1 MIRNPRTT
9 LAFLLLLMAASAAS
23 LVLFIGNDAEVAV
36 AAPQSVDVSIGVSK
50 DRPELV
56 DILNEGFRSLTL
68 EEPSEISNRW
78 LTVRYDVG

>member
-23 LVLFIGNDAEVAV
+23 LVLFIGNDAEVAA